1 MAAEQAADMQRLEE
15 LEERQEVVVVEEV
28 EDESVGEMLAK
39 DARRTAGY
47 LSAAVRDLRD
57 RMIVMYDKGTNRGY
71 QRQYAALNDIG
82 RNQSVADSQSE
93 ENKLKNRYANISP
106 YDKWRVHLPVI
117 NDDPCSNYINAS
129 WIDGYKSPSRY
140 IASQGPVPNSFIS
153 HWRMIWEFQVQ
164 TIVMV
169 THEVE
174 QGRMKCHRYWPDPT
188 SSPPVNKLNYGQIM
202 VYHEVSVQHRHFIVR
217 KFRVEVTPPPTP
229 PPLPTPHTHHI
240 SSAVLHLVWDRRLPP
255 LTLILPPTF
264 CCPHAVACHPGARTL
279 RSCCPHAV
287 AYSPAALMLSPAIP
301 CPHPAILILS
311 PIALLPSS
319 CRL

>member
-57 RMIVMYDKGTNRGY
+57 RMIVMYDKGTNHGY

-217 KFRVEVTPPPTP
+217 KFRVEVTPPNTTTTTNPTHASHIQRCP
-229 PPLPTPHTHHI
+229 ASRLGPSPAPLNPHPAAHI
-240 SSAVLHLVWDRRLPP
+240 LLPSCCRLPS
-255 LTLILPPTF
+255 
-264 CCPHAVACHPGARTL
+264 R
-279 RSCCPHAV
+279 
-287 AYSPAALMLSPAIP
+287 
-301 CPHPAILILS
+301 CPHPAIL
-311 PIALLPSS
+311 LPSC